1 MRNHKYFKHLMLVL
15 LIAFAAVQMMAS
27 SITDAYFGNPIDGY
41 DARNFGMGSAGT
53 FNDLR
58 PFGIAANPAN
68 LTLMKAKAG
77 FTASL
82 LLDRN
87 EDNRHVPLYNSFDS
101 YIDDAVYASNIDIY
115 DNYAAAGFGALKMGE
130 VRVGMGAF
138 YAPMLSFDGDYI
150 EEIRNNRNTDNDG
163 YPEKLA
169 TNRIENRGTLDQAAG
184 IFSIG
189 YDFNEI
195 TQLNFGFQFG
205 MLEGKQE
212 FAKTIRW
219 SQWAIDTFA
228 TATGNDPNKVLPN
241 YSLTTDAKLEGAY
254 AKLGLAMRVNE
265 RFGFAGTW
273 VPKSVLDRTGS
284 TLEHRDAY
292 RNTAELNQLT
302 DIDEDYV
309 LPSNYRLGVL
319 YQPRNIMR
327 TWLNLDLEY
336 VQFSEISEHYDDQFN
351 FYAGVEHWVENRLP
365 LRIGF
370 AATNSYLREV
380 EADGSLIVK
389 RILTPKL
396 TAGSGFAITDWMGV
410 DLGFGY
416 SWREYEAQD
425 LFKDSYYNDKLYSGS
440 SSYALWPNQYI
451 NLADRDWSN
460 PDKIRENDVTLRA
473 ALSITW

>member
-1 MRNHKYFKHLMLVL
+1 MRNHKYFKNLMLVL
-15 LIAFAAVQMMAS
+15 FLTIAAVQIMAS
-27 SITDAYFGNPIDGY
+27 SITDDYFGNPIEGY

-58 PFGIAANPAN
+58 PFGIITNPAN
-68 LTLMKAKAG
+68 LTLMKTRLG
-77 FTASL
+77 LGASML
-82 LLDRN
+82 MDRN

-115 DNYAAAGFGALKMGE
+115 NKYAAAGFGALKLGD
-130 VRVGMGAF
+130 VRLGLGGF

-150 EEIRNNRNTDNDG
+150 EEVRNNRNTDNDS

-169 TNRIENRGTLDQAAG
+169 TNRIENRGSLDQMAAILG
-184 IFSIG
+184 VG
-189 YDFNEI
+189 YDFGEV

-205 MLEGKQE
+205 FLEGKQE
-212 FAKTIRW
+212 YAKTIRW
-219 SQWAIDTFA
+219 SQWAINTFA
-228 TATGNDPNKVLPN
+228 AATGNDPNKVLPN
-241 YSLTTDAKLEGAY
+241 YSLTTDAKLKGAQ
-254 AKLGLAMRVNE
+254 AKIGMAMRVNE
-265 RFGFAGTW
+265 RFGFAAT
-273 VPKSVLDRTGS
+273 VTPYSILDRTGS

-302 DIDEDYV
+302 DIEEDYTIPTNFRV
-309 LPSNYRLGVL
+309 GLL

-336 VQFSEISEHYDDQFN
+336 VMFSDISDHYDDQFN

-370 AATNSYLREV
+370 SATNSHLREV

-389 RILTPKL
+389 RILTPKVS
-396 TAGSGFAITDWMGV
+396 AGSGFAITKNLGV

-440 SSYALWPNQYI
+440 STYALWPNSYI
-451 NLADRDWSN
+451 NLADRDWRN

-473 ALSITW
+473 ALSFTW